1 MYRITRH
8 LKATV
13 VAVML
18 TMGMTSCIYDCYNT
32 AQFNITVKATDSDGK
47 IVPPYAIQGQHL
59 YFFVNDRYKD
69 ELTSDVAGYY
79 YTSLAQGNDIKFV
92 GVGSEDSTAFRIYPP
107 VEGDHIHNQYVEII
121 DYENIPPLYY
131 GLVNM
136 TEGSDNLQIEMT
148 DIRCRSCV
156 LVYNMIH
163 KFGTDGAY
171 SVTYHGLRKGIT
183 YEGTACGDMV
193 EIKRNGEIRQ
203 DESWLSRE
211 LISLPTSP
219 DENLRFSLWHNNV
232 QVAYA
237 EVDDDGN
244 PMRLEPGDEK
254 CFIITLYDY
263 ANISVKV
270 VPWDEI
276 PIDFIIKPI

>member
-18 TMGMTSCIYDCYNT
+18 TVGMTSCIYDCYNT

-121 DYENIPPLYY
+121 DYENIPPLYH
-131 GLVNM
+131 GLVHM
-136 TEGSDNLQIEMT
+136 TEGSDNLQIEMK
-148 DIRCRSCV
+148 DIRCRAHV
-156 LVYNMIH
+156 LVNNMYH
-163 KFGTDGAY
+163 KYGDGTY
-171 SVTYHGLRKGIT
+171 TVTISGLRKGIT
-183 YEGTACGDMV
+183 YEGVTCGDMIEV
-193 EIKRNGEIRQ
+193 KRNGAVMA
-203 DESWLSRE
+203 DGSWLSDE
-211 LISLPTSP
+211 LISLPTAP
-219 DENLRFSLWHNNV
+219 GENLRFTLHFNGI
-232 QVAYA
+232 QIFYT
-237 EVDDDGN
+237 EQDVDGQLMTLNAGDDV
-244 PMRLEPGDEK
+244 
-254 CFIITLYDY
+254 CFVITLWDMTR
-263 ANISVKV
+263 ATVTV
-270 VPWDEI
+270 VPWEEI
-276 PIDFIIKPI
+276 PAIFSLNPM